1 MDLVE
6 DSKKARK
13 VDVHVV
19 REYSEGKDHPAGC
32 TECTSLGVY
41 AEINA
46 KYMETSA
53 KTGFNIGESS
63 SGLSL

>member
-1 MDLVE
+1 M
-6 DSKKARK
+6 STWCGSIQK
-13 VDVHVV
+13 VRIILLAVLNAPLWV
-19 REYSEGKDHPAGC
+19 C
-32 TECTSLGVY
+32 IY

-46 KYMETSA
+46 KYVETSA

>member
-1 MDLVE
+1 M
-6 DSKKARK
+6 STWCGSIQK
-13 VDVHVV
+13 VRIILLAVL
-19 REYSEGKDHPAGC
+19 
-32 TECTSLGVY
+32 ECTSLGVY

-63 SGLSL
+63 GLSL